1 MTMKRNG
8 MINSLLISVN
18 GGGGYFSFIES
29 KMRTLIVVLVGLL
42 LLAGCEKADFDD
54 DGGGNVTLMF
64 TPSTADTRGTVV
76 IGDFFTKLNV
86 MLFDENGERV
96 FPQVRTQTAD
106 DAGFGTLNVGL
117 TAGTY
122 TVVAV
127 GHSSV
132 KSATIKSPQLV
143 QFTASDGEKL
153 TDTFA
158 YCGTVT
164 VTEDGGSFDLRMN
177 RATAMVRFR
186 LTDELP
192 SAVTKIK
199 IDYTGGSANFNPSS
213 MEGCTKSSQSEM
225 RLAPSAGGEYCVYT
239 FPYLAK
245 SGVLKVTISALSADG
260 TVLAQKVIN
269 DVPVTRN
276 RITTYT
282 GPLISDGVGEITQT
296 SFGIT
301 VNPDWD
307 GEDFY
312 TFERKMTFSMSG
324 DFSLRTNAMTRSL
337 TADGKEMTDVWVLD
351 YVGAECL
358 QTIHQTAED
367 DDFGQPTLTLAMGDH
382 HLYFIA
388 SRGSGATL
396 NTTNHTIV
404 FARVLDTFWKD
415 YSITISAGSSSGSR
429 AVALDR
435 IVSKLKVVFSDA
447 IPAGAA
453 TFNVTPASWHY
464 GFNYMTGEP
473 TTATSSQAITI
484 NIPASE
490 IGVVNEAIS
499 VFGFS
504 SANEWTTNVSI
515 DCKGSDNGILGSAV
529 ISGAPFVRNRVSEY
543 TGPLFGDN
551 GAMNMSLNA
560 DWINGVSGTW

>member
-1 MTMKRNG
+1 
-8 MINSLLISVN
+8 MINGLLISVN
-18 GGGGYFSFIES
+18 GGGYFSFIES
-29 KMRTLIVVLVGLL
+29 KMRTLIVVFVWLL

-54 DGGGNVTLMF
+54 GGGNVTLRF
-64 TPSTADTRGTVV
+64 TPTTADTRGTVV

-96 FPQVRTQTAD
+96 FSQVRTQTVD

-117 TAGTY
+117 TAGAY

-143 QFTASDGEKL
+143 QFTASGGEKL

-158 YCGTVT
+158 YCGKVT

-192 SAVTKIK
+192 ATVAKIK

-213 MEGCTKSSQSEM
+213 MEGCTKSSQSET

-245 SGVLKVTISALSADG
+245 SGVLKVTVSALSAEG

-312 TFERKMTFSMSG
+312 NFSRMTFNISG
-324 DFSLRTNAMTRSL
+324 DFFFSTSDMTRSL
-337 TADGKEMTDVWVLD
+337 EADGKSMTDIWVLD
-351 YVGAECL
+351 YLDGTL
-358 QTIHQTAED
+358 QQQIHQTAAD
-367 DDFGQPTLTLAMGDH
+367 TDFGTPTMTLSLGTH
-382 HLYFIA
+382 HLYFVA
-388 SRGSGATL
+388 SRGVGAVL
-396 NTTNHTIV
+396 NTTSHALTFTSV
-404 FARVLDTFWKD
+404 RDTFWKD
-415 YSITISAGSSSGSR
+415 YEITINSGTSSDNRS
-429 AVALDR
+429 VALDR
-435 IVSKLKVVFSDA
+435 IVTKLKMTFTDA
-447 IPAGAA
+447 IPEGAS
-453 TFNVTPASWHY
+453 TFNVTPSLWYY
-464 GFNYMTGEP
+464 GIDYTTGEP
-473 TTATSSQAITI
+473 SEATANGNITV
-484 NIPASE
+484 NIPSSE
-490 IGVVNEAIS
+490 IGVSNEAVSI
-499 VFGFS
+499 FGFS
-504 SANEWTTNVSI
+504 PANEWTTNVSI
-515 DCKGSDNGILGSAV
+515 DCKDSDNGVLGSAV

>member
-1 MTMKRNG
+1 
-8 MINSLLISVN
+8 MINGLLISFNVVEC
-18 GGGGYFSFIES
+18 FSFIES

-42 LLAGCEKADFDD
+42 FLAGCEKADFDD
-54 DGGGNVTLMF
+54 DGGGNVTLRF
-64 TPSTADTRGTVV
+64 TPTTADTRGTVV
-76 IGDFFTKLNV
+76 IGDYFSKLNI

-96 FPQVRTQTAD
+96 FSQVRTQTAD

-122 TVVAV
+122 TVIAV

-158 YCGTVT
+158 YCGKVT

-192 SAVTKIK
+192 SAVAKIK

-239 FPYLAK
+239 FPYFAK
-245 SGVLKVTISALSADG
+245 SGVLKVTISALSAEG

-282 GPLISDGVGEITQT
+282 GPLISDGVGEIIQT

-301 VNPDWD
+301 VNPDWS

-324 DFSLRTNAMTRSL
+324 DFSLRTDAMTRSL

-351 YVGAECL
+351 YMGTECI

-396 NTTNHTIV
+396 NTTNHTII

-415 YSITISAGSSSGSR
+415 YAITISAGTSSGSR

-447 IPAGAA
+447 IPTRAA
-453 TFNVTPASWHY
+453 TFNLTPASWYY
-464 GFNYMTGEP
+464 GIDYTTGEP
-473 TTATSSQAITI
+473 SEATVNGTITV
-484 NIPASE
+484 NIPSSD
-490 IGVVNEAIS
+490 IGVVNEAVSI
-499 VFGFS
+499 FGFS
-504 SANEWTTNVSI
+504 SATEWTTNVSI
-515 DCKGSDNGILGSAV
+515 DCKSSDSSILGSAT
-529 ISGAPFVRNRVSEY
+529 ITAAPFVRNRVSEY
-543 TGPLFGDN
+543 TGPLFTAG
-551 GAMNMSLNA
+551 GVMTLSLNTEW
-560 DWINGVSGTW
+560 DESYQGTW